1 MLSIS
6 QLCAIL
12 LPLISLSSSDFTS
25 REIGSWDR
33 PRAALIRDNFYLEG
47 GWLQT
52 GFYQNG
58 QWNVTTVKSDEGILF
73 KLSMNKSFGISWDS
87 PPAIFESINEGPV
100 ENPYLDGFM
109 FADYD
114 EFYAYG

>member
-6 QLCAIL
+6 QLCAGL
-12 LPLISLSSSDFTS
+12 FPLISLVSCDLTS
-25 REIGSWDR
+25 RQIASWDR
-33 PRAALIRDNFYLEG
+33 PRAALIRDDFYLEG
-47 GWLQT
+47 GLIN
-52 GFYQNG
+52 NG
-58 QWNVTTVKSDEGILF
+58 SYKGGKWQWSAFKSSEGLLF

-87 PPAIFESINEGPV
+87 PPAVFESINEGPV
-100 ENPYLDGFM
+100 DNFYMDGFM

>member
-6 QLCAIL
+6 QLYAGL
-12 LPLISLSSSDFTS
+12 LPLISLVSCDFTS
-25 REIGSWDR
+25 RQIGSWDR
-33 PRAALIRDNFYLEG
+33 PRAALIRDHFYLEG
-47 GWLQT
+47 GWMQT
-52 GFYQNG
+52 GSYKDGAWQVN
-58 QWNVTTVKSDEGILF
+58 TVKSSEGLLF
-73 KLSMNKSFGISWDS
+73 KLSMNESFGISWDS

-100 ENPYLDGFM
+100 DNYYMDGFM